1 MGSNEG
7 KVLSMSSDDAILKRM
22 DDIQTSVDTLARGL
36 TLLAETLGTH
46 SEMLAQILEACAVDP
61 GESPLTDLLQQIAD
75 AIKQQNDT
83 LVGIGTTLEH
93 IGPSIEVA
101 VIRGVHRAVGT
112 VDADGVDQE

>member
-1 MGSNEG
+1 MSNDEV
-7 KVLSMSSDDAILKRM
+7 VLRRM
-22 DDIQTSVDTLARGL
+22 DDLQTSVDTLARGL

-46 SEMLAQILEACAVDP
+46 SEMLAKILEACSADP
-61 GESPLTDLLQQIAD
+61 GESPVADLLEQIAD
-75 AIKQQNDT
+75 AIKQQNET

-112 VDADGVDQE
+112 VDDDGVVQE